1 MSNQEMYKQI
11 WLAIQIFLIM
21 IAYLPA
27 FITLCAAIVSLL
39 DKMMTTVFSK
49 YYAIKSAY
57 EKEAK
62 KINDAR

>member
-1 MSNQEMYKQI
+1 MTNQEMYKQM

-27 FITLCAAIVSLL
+27 FITLCAAITTLV
-39 DKMMTTVFSK
+39 DRMMSTIFTR
-49 YYAIKSAY
+49 YYAIKAAY

-62 KINDAR
+62 INDAR